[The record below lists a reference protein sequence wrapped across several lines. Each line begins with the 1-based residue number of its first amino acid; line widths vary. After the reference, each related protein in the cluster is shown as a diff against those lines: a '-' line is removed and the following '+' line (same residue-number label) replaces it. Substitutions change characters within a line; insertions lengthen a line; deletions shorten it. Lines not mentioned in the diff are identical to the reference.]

1 MIVSAWTRTSGQ
13 VWLSVY
19 LHFFKWPFLV
29 KSWSSFEF
37 CFWNCQFLFPLLGM
51 IIYAYLRKLG
61 YFLHAYKCFS
71 LSKRIKTP
79 LVKLRVFNGLTIFAN
94 RNLCSK
100 PRVTCLQLVTPN
112 SNVTQLSSWENCSAF
127 ARVTALIKHPAHKQS
142 LVITNQRHKV

>member
-1 MIVSAWTRTSGQ
+1 MIVSAWTSTSGQ
-13 VWLSVY
+13 VWLSVDS
-19 LHFFKWPFLV
+19 HFFKWPFLV

-37 CFWNCQFLFPLLGM
+37 EFCVYFGGM

-112 SNVTQLSSWENCSAF
+112 SKVTQLSFWENCSAF
-127 ARVTALIKHPAHKQS
+127 ARVTALINHPAHKQS